1 MASDPIK
8 EHERDIDG
16 QVNEGRKFLAEI
28 TPKLA
33 PRPVGT
39 TKVSAENV
47 KWDYDNR
54 GPEYYPELFDKFLAE
69 AETTSQNA
77 TWAVIEL
84 AKHVKG
90 IRDGSST

>member
-1 MASDPIK
+1 MAFDPIK

-16 QVNEGRKFLAEI
+16 QVNEGRKILGEL

-54 GPEYYPELFDKFLAE
+54 GP
-69 AETTSQNA
+69 
-77 TWAVIEL
+77 
-84 AKHVKG
+84 
-90 IRDGSST
+90 